1 MQYNGAMTK
10 SSVSFVEGI
19 HITFDEE
26 ATRRGLE
33 QWFLVGYVEGKP
45 FFLQYWGLGVARW
58 EADGHLE
65 PHLKKRILANFKK
78 NVRNET
84 PIWLI
89 QYESDLF
96 ADNQKVSHNIATKA
110 TSEFYHI
117 AWRQQMLSKVV

>member
-1 MQYNGAMTK
+1 MKK

-33 QWFLVGYVEGKP
+33 QWFLVGYVEGRP

-58 EADGHLE
+58 EAVGQLE
-65 PHLKKRILANFKK
+65 QRFKKRILASFRK

-84 PIWLI
+84 PSWLM

-96 ADNQKVSHNIATKA
+96 ADSRKVSHNIAKKA
-110 TSEFYHI
+110 ISDFYHI
-117 AWRQQMLSKVV
+117 VWRQKMLSNAA